1 MRLLLIALT
10 FLYIAPVMASD
21 LDQKPFDE
29 LTSFDTKEKRQLKKN
44 ITDYQ
49 PQNQITIST

>member
-21 LDQKPFDE
+21 LDQKSFDE

-49 PQNQITIST
+49 PQNQSTAQ